1 MKDWWLSR
9 TPNDRM
15 ASIIAICVVVVL
27 MIYLFFW
34 VPFNKQIVA
43 KRALVE
49 NQLATLQWM
58 QKSAAEVLSLRNRDA
73 GTKTSGSTE
82 ALLTLVDRTAKQNQ
96 LRQYIQRIKPQDN
109 NTVQLWL
116 EETPFDNLMQ
126 WLGTLVK
133 QYNIFLESISIER
146 QEKSGMVDA
155 RLTLQRESS

>member
-49 NQLATLQWM
+49 NQLAILQWM

-73 GTKTSGSTE
+73 ATKTSGSNE

-116 EETPFDNLMQ
+116 EETPFDNLVQ